1 MKTDRLLQDLGGGHA
16 DRTWENRL
24 TKYILAD
31 LLVLDD
37 FGMKE
42 LSPQEAEDLYELIC
56 ERYRGGSMIVVSNRA
71 PKDWYA
77 LFPNPVFAEGALDR
91 LAGTHQRWVALTRS
105 SCRGRSTVLS
115 TDLVKKRS
123 CSLRKRRQ
131 ARACVLG
138 TTKRRVS

>member
-77 LFPNPVFAEGALDR
+77 LFPN
-91 LAGTHQRWVALTRS
+91 RS
-105 SCRGRSTVLS
+105 SLKVPWTGWRGPTEGGWRSPGLHAGE
-115 TDLVKKRS
+115 DLPSCPPTWSRNGPARSGNGGKRGLAS
-123 CSLRKRRQ
+123 
-131 ARACVLG
+131 
-138 TTKRRVS
+138 